1 MVNSPVR
8 LARPQASPGEGLE
21 SELHDTRVVP
31 SRAREVNTRAGVFI
45 AGMFDGLPRQA
56 IGLAGTGTRRIKTIA
71 FLLIVLLPTF
81 LSAIYF
87 YAIAANQYVT
97 EFRLGVRAADAQRN
111 DATSIFQ
118 GTPSASYIGLESNVV
133 VQYIQSREI
142 VDALQKT
149 INLRQIFSTDRA
161 DFWSRLNP
169 AASIEELVE
178 YWKKHVDPYF
188 DMTTGTISV
197 RVRAFT
203 PDAAELIGKEII
215 VHSEQLVNDLSQ
227 RARSDFV
234 KQSQDEVARAEERL
248 RKARLGLLAYQNQE
262 RTLDPKKE
270 ADASLSLIGK
280 LREELARSRTEAATA
295 RAYINENS
303 PSLRATETRIR
314 AIEQQLKNAE
324 AQRTSGTN
332 TSGDS
337 LSETISEFNK
347 LDMERQFAERYYSS
361 VMESLEKA
369 QSNAARQMTYLSTFV
384 HPGLPERSDYP
395 RRTEAVLLT
404 LLASIGLWIFLTL
417 MAGSIIEHT

>member
-1 MVNSPVR
+1 MVKAPPVQLTR
-8 LARPQASPGEGLE
+8 QQSGEELA
-21 SELHDTRVVP
+21 SEFIDRRIVL
-31 SRAREVNTRAGVFI
+31 SRAREVKSSAGGFI
-45 AGMFDGLPRQA
+45 AGIFEVLPRQA
-56 IGLAGTGTRRIKTIA
+56 IGAMGTSARQIKIMA
-71 FLLIVLLPTF
+71 FILIVVIPTF

-87 YAIAANQYVT
+87 YGIAANQYVT
-97 EFRLGVRAADAQRN
+97 ELRLGVRAADAQRN

-149 INLRQIFSTDRA
+149 INLRQIFSTDKA
-161 DFWSRLNP
+161 DYWSRLNP
-169 AASIEELVE
+169 SASIEELVE

-197 RVRAFT
+197 RVRAFS
-203 PDAAELIGKEII
+203 PAAAELIGNEII
-215 VHSEQLVNDLSQ
+215 SHSEQLVNELSQ

-234 KQSQDEVARAEERL
+234 KQSQEEVARAEERL

-262 RTLDPKKE
+262 RILDPKKE
-270 ADASLSLIGK
+270 ADASLLLIGK

-295 RAYINENS
+295 RAYVNENS
-303 PSLRATETRIR
+303 PSLRATENRIR
-314 AIEQQLKNAE
+314 AIEQQLKTAE
-324 AQRTSGTN
+324 GQRTTGTD
-332 TSGDS
+332 TSGES
-337 LSETISEFNK
+337 LSQTMSDFNK
-347 LDMERQFAERYYSS
+347 LDIERQFAEKYYNS

-395 RRTEAVLLT
+395 RRTEAVFLT
-404 LLASIGLWIFLTL
+404 LLAAVGFWIFMTL
-417 MAGSIIEHT
+417 MAGSIVEHL